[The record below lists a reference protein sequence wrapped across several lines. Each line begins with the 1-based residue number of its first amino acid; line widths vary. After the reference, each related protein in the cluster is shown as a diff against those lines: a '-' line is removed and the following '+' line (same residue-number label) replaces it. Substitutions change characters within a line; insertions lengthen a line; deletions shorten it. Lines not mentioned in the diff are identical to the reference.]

1 MEQESPQMSLLVAWL
16 PYESLSSLKVAV
28 SPEPSET
35 CLRVRG
41 PNCLSQGFPNSQAM
55 NWLKRG
61 QRCKKGAQGGRRRH
75 NLGTWL
81 EVSTQDDVW
90 AHVRVQKGEGL
101 PGGEGGLVIFSSC
114 VFSG

>member
-1 MEQESPQMSLLVAWL
+1 MHLHHSRPTSASTPRASV
-16 PYESLSSLKVAV
+16 SSSV
-28 SPEPSET
+28 
-35 CLRVRG
+35 
-41 PNCLSQGFPNSQAM
+41 
-55 NWLKRG
+55 KRG